1 MQGLYKK
8 YVTETYDGN
17 GALTSFHLCVPENFN
32 FAYDV
37 VDEMARLE
45 PGKTAMV
52 WCGANGEERRFSFLD
67 LKTLSDRTA
76 VFFQKE
82 GIGKGDFVMLALRR
96 HCEFWFSML
105 ALHKIGAVAVPA
117 AVSLT
122 AKDLEYR
129 FRSAGVKAIV
139 CTATGQ
145 ISDAVDQ
152 AAADVPSLTRK
163 ILVNGEKTGWVSFSE
178 GLETAKEPFVRPET
192 PFSVTDP
199 MLMYFTSGT
208 SAQPKMVLHDFSYP
222 LAHIVTAKHW
232 QHVDP
237 DGLHLS
243 VADTGWGKAAWG
255 KLYGQWLM
263 EAAIFVYDFD
273 EFYPDDL
280 LSKLEKYHVT
290 TFCAPPTV
298 YRYFIK
304 QGMDGYD
311 LSALQYATTAG
322 EALNPE
328 VYARFHEMTGLKLME
343 GYGQT
348 ETTLTIG
355 NLFGTEPRP
364 GSMGKPSPLYNID
377 LVDTEGN
384 SLQPGEVG
392 EIVVLPPK
400 DGGRQAGLCTGYY
413 RNPELTAASWRDGVF
428 HTGDTAWRDQ
438 DGYFWYVGRMDDL
451 IKSSGY
457 RISPFEIE
465 SVLMEHPAVLE
476 CAVTGIP
483 DSRRGQ
489 AIKASV
495 VLTNKYSPSRELA
508 AKLRQ
513 YVKRQTADYKCPRII
528 DFVDNLP
535 KTISGKIRRAAIR
548 EKDTSSAPANAG
560 NSGFFRKRLG

>member
-1 MQGLYKK
+1 MQGIHKK
-8 YVTETYDGN
+8 YVTETYDEKGV
-17 GALTSFHLCVPENFN
+17 LTSFRLCVPENFN

-52 WCGANGEERRFSFLD
+52 WCGPNGEERRFTFLD
-67 LKTLSDRTA
+67 LKNLSDRTA
-76 VFFQKE
+76 VFFLKE
-82 GIGKGDFVMLALRR
+82 GIGRGDFVMLALRR
-96 HCEFWFSML
+96 HCEFWFCML

-139 CTATGQ
+139 CTAAGQ

-152 AAADVPSLTRK
+152 AASDVPSLSRK
-163 ILVNGEKTGWVSFSE
+163 ILVNGEKTGWVTFAD
-178 GLETAKEPFVRPET
+178 GLEAAQEPFVRPET

-237 DGLHLS
+237 EGLHLS

-280 LSKLEKYHVT
+280 LSKLEKYHIT

-311 LSALQYATTAG
+311 LSSLQYATTAG

-328 VYARFHEMTGLKLME
+328 VYARFQKMTGLRLME

-377 LVDTEGN
+377 LVDAEGN

-392 EIVVLPPK
+392 EIVVLPPQ

-428 HTGDTAWRDQ
+428 HTGDTAWRDE
-438 DGYFWYVGRMDDL
+438 DGYFWYVGRIDDL

-495 VLTNKYSPSRELA
+495 VLTNKYSPSQELA

-513 YVKRQTADYKCPRII
+513 FVKRQTADYKCPRII

-535 KTISGKIRRAAIR
+535 KTISGKIRRVAIR
-548 EKDTSSAPANAG
+548 EKDASSAPAKAG
-560 NSGFFRKRLG
+560 NSAIFRKRLG